1 MQSIELDACLTGIGA
16 CYNNMVYHY
25 QFKVGEVSRMFN
37 IVHLEMWNVLVA
49 LRIWGHQ
56 WSSQSVNIKCDNE
69 AVVSVINT
77 GATRDFILATMAR
90 NIWLE
95 TASKDIKLKLT
106 HIAGKHNGCA
116 DLLSRWHLVNN
127 RDSKLAQFI
136 KQPI

>member
-16 CYNNMVYHY
+16 YYNNMVYHY
-25 QFKVGEVSRMFN
+25 QFKTGEVSKMFN
-37 IVHLEMWNVLVA
+37 IAQIEMWNVFVA

-56 WSSQSVNIKCDNE
+56 WSSKSVNIKCDNE
-69 AVVSVINT
+69 VAVSVINT
-77 GATRDFILATMAR
+77 GATRDVMLGTMAR

-106 HIAGKHNGCA
+106 HIAGKDNCCA

-127 RDSKLAQFI
+127 RDKKLL
-136 KQPI
+136 KSN